1 MWPTARTYSHRR
13 RSTARAVMDALTEAV
28 SGRKLRRVRE
38 HLPDELE
45 TLFGPAGG
53 RRLAADAPSPTADVG
68 GMFMSHRNDLNEL
81 TEHAAERDTWQHA
94 AADLHEA
101 FQIVGIVLDD
111 LEQRLTAIEAAQRL
125 EPRS

>member
-1 MWPTARTYSHRR
+1 M
-13 RSTARAVMDALTEAV
+13 L
-28 SGRKLRRVRE
+28 
-38 HLPDELE
+38 
-45 TLFGPAGG
+45 
-53 RRLAADAPSPTADVG
+53 
-68 GMFMSHRNDLNEL
+68 MSHRNDLNEL
-81 TEHAAERDTWQHA
+81 TEKAAERDTWQHA